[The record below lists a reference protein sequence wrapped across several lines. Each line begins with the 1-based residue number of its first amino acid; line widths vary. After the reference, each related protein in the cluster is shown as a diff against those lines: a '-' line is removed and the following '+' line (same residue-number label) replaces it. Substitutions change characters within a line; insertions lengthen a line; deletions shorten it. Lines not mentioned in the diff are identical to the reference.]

1 MRTGILFF
9 FNMGFITKVART
21 ALLPL
26 LVMMIG
32 DFYVLSPFKSVI
44 LSFFWIAL
52 FISMIPAPPDRAILR
67 LRDRFYAQTVHVAA
81 EIVDVLHDE
90 IVLYLNGYQKKNTY
104 NLCRQIKAETIYT
117 TAACVAY
124 LEKGGEHVLIVG
136 QKSLISKAPA
146 TFKRIPLSLEHPVE
160 IRVKEQDEGMI
171 DVEFLSLPGVI
182 LEAKLDYHYRTLIE
196 ALGDYARVVEEV
208 EEA

>member
-9 FNMGFITKVART
+9 FNMGFITSVARK
-21 ALLPL
+21 ALIPL
-26 LVMMIG
+26 IIMLVG
-32 DFYVLSPFKSVI
+32 NFYVLSPFKSVI
-44 LSFFWIAL
+44 STFFWIAL
-52 FISMIPAPPDRAILR
+52 LISAIPAPSDRRILR
-67 LRDRFYAQTVHVAA
+67 LRDRFYAETVHVAA
-81 EIVDVLHDE
+81 EICSVIHEE
-90 IVLYLNGYQKKNTY
+90 IVLYINGYQKKNAY

-160 IRVKEQDEGMI
+160 IRVKEQEEGMI
-171 DVEFLSLPGVI
+171 EMEFLALPGII
-182 LEAKLDYHYRTLIE
+182 LEAKLDYHYRTMIE